1 VTTNRPDSKYS
12 FSFFPSSYHKIT
24 KKTLEMYNPAKMSS
38 TMRASLTSEAEDLNV
53 QNTVSVIN
61 IAMHYMFLQL
71 ISVLNSIHY
80 TKIKKG

>member
-1 VTTNRPDSKYS
+1 
-12 FSFFPSSYHKIT
+12 
-24 KKTLEMYNPAKMSS
+24 
-38 TMRASLTSEAEDLNV
+38 MRASLTSEAEDLNV

-80 TKIKKG
+80 TKLKNKNNKKTKHSIFLQLLHILIDILCAFFCLFLLFLKKQT